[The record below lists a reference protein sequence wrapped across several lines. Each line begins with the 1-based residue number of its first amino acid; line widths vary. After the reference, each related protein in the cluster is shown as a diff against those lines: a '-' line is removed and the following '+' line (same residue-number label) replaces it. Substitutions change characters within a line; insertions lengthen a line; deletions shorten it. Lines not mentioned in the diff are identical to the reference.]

1 MLEGALM
8 LHKYTSHNLL
18 ARVKLSEVFLHL
30 ISSRKLF
37 HGYMKWSYNGLCFF
51 SGKWGVT
58 HNMLDDLHNHWKR
71 AEAVRIK
78 CLGVPTLDMDNVC
91 FHLEVIRHGVHEF
104 DYLFPLFM
112 SSEIF
117 CSFRS

>member
-1 MLEGALM
+1 M
-8 LHKYTSHNLL
+8 LHYYTSHNLL
-18 ARVKLSEVFLHL
+18 AHVLKSSDVFLYL

-37 HGYMKWSYNGLCFF
+37 YGYMKWSFEGLRFV

-91 FHLEVIRHGVHEF
+91 FHLEVCSRHNVHEF
-104 DYLFPLFM
+104 DYLFPLFT

>member
-1 MLEGALM
+1 M

-37 HGYMKWSYNGLCFF
+37 HGYMKWSYKGLCFV

-117 CSFRS
+117 RSFRS